1 MLGVAVPSLKAG
13 GGRVAVGGRRRPL
26 ARGREGAVRASCPH
40 LPGRSCWRPRVPPRR
55 PRDMPEEAG
64 FPPAKRFRPG
74 SGPPSRAGS
83 FRPGGRVVMLLTPG
97 SGGKGGGGRRQQPP
111 LVQPSV
117 SPYPEAVEL
126 QRRSLPIF
134 QARGQLLAQLRN
146 LDCAVLIGE
155 TGSGKTTQIPQYLYE
170 AGISRQGIIAVT
182 QPRRVAAISLATRVS
197 DEKRTVLGKL
207 VGYTVR
213 FDDVTSEDTKIKF
226 LTDGMLLR
234 EAISDSMLRKY
245 SCVILDEAHERTIHT
260 DVLFGVVKTAQK
272 KRKELGKLPL
282 KVIVMSATMDVDLF
296 SQYFNGAPVLYLE
309 GRQHPIQVF
318 YTKQPQHD
326 YLHAALVSVFQI
338 HQEAPSSQDI
348 LVFLTGQ
355 EEIEAM
361 SKTCRDIAKHLPDGC
376 PSMVVLPL
384 YASLPYAQQLRVF
397 QGAPKGYRKVII
409 STNIAETSITITG
422 IKYVVDT
429 GMVKAK
435 KYNPDSGL
443 EVLAV
448 QRVSKT
454 QAWQRTGR
462 AGREDSGICYRL
474 YTEEEFE
481 KFEKMTMPEIQRCN
495 LASVMLQL
503 LAMKVPN
510 VLTFDFMSKPSP
522 DHIQA
527 AIAQLDL
534 LGALEHKEDQLTLT
548 PIGRKMAAFP
558 LEPKFAKT
566 ILLSPKFHCTEEI
579 LTIVSLLSVDSV
591 LHNPPSRREE
601 VQGVRK
607 KFISSE
613 GDHITLLNI
622 YRTFKNTG
630 GNKEWCK
637 ENFVNSKNMTLVTEV
652 RAQLRDICLKKQ
664 MSMPILSSRGD
675 MESIRRCLAH
685 SLFMST
691 AELQPDGTYATTDTH
706 QPVAIHPS
714 SVLFHCKPACVV
726 YTELLHTNKCYMRDL
741 CVVDAEWLYEAAP
754 EYFRRKLRTAKS

>member
-1 MLGVAVPSLKAG
+1 
-13 GGRVAVGGRRRPL
+13 
-26 ARGREGAVRASCPH
+26 
-40 LPGRSCWRPRVPPRR
+40 
-55 PRDMPEEAG
+55 MPEEAG
-64 FPPAKRFRPG
+64 FPPAKKFRP
-74 SGPPSRAGS
+74 SAGPPSRARS
-83 FRPGGRVVMLLTPG
+83 CPPGRRAVMLLAAG
-97 SGGKGGGGRRQQPP
+97 AGGGGGGRRQQPP
-111 LVQPSV
+111 LAQPSA
-117 SPYPEAVEL
+117 SPYPEAVEQ
-126 QRRSLPIF
+126 QRRNLPIF

-146 LDCAVLIGE
+146 LDSAVLIGE

-170 AGISRQGIIAVT
+170 AGIGRQAIIAVT

-197 DEKRTVLGKL
+197 DEKRTELGKL

-213 FDDVTSEDTKIKF
+213 FDDVTSDDTKIKF

-234 EAISDSMLRKY
+234 EAISDCLLRKY
-245 SCVILDEAHERTIHT
+245 SCVILDEAHERTLHT
-260 DVLFGVVKTAQK
+260 DVLFGVVKAAQK
-272 KRKELGKLPL
+272 RRKELGKLPL
-282 KVIVMSATMDVDLF
+282 KVLVMSATMDVDLF

-309 GRQHPIQVF
+309 GRQHPIQIF

-338 HQEAPSSQDI
+338 H
-348 LVFLTGQ
+348 Q

-376 PSMVVLPL
+376 PSMLVLPL

-397 QGAPKGYRKVII
+397 QRAPKGYRKVII

-474 YTEEEFE
+474 YTEDEFE
-481 KFEKMTMPEIQRCN
+481 KFEKMTVPEIQRCN

-503 LAMKVPN
+503 LAMKIPN

-527 AIAQLDL
+527 AIAQLEL
-534 LGALEHKEDQLTLT
+534 LGALEHRDGQLTLT
-548 PIGRKMAAFP
+548 PMGRKMAAFP

-579 LTIVSLLSVDSV
+579 LTIVALLSVDSI
-591 LHNPPSRREE
+591 LYNPPSRRDE
-601 VQGVRK
+601 VQSVRK
-607 KFISSE
+607 KFVSSE
-613 GDHITLLNI
+613 GDHLTLLNV

-637 ENFVNSKNMTLVTEV
+637 ENFVNSKNMMLVAEV
-652 RAQLRDICLKKQ
+652 RAQLRDICIK
-664 MSMPILSSRGD
+664 MSMPIVSSRGD
-675 MESIRRCLAH
+675 TESIRRCLAH
-685 SLFMST
+685 SLFTST
-691 AELQPDGTYATTDTH
+691 AELQPDGSYATTDTH

-726 YTELLHTNKCYMRDL
+726 YTELLFTSKCYMRDL

-754 EYFRRKLRTAKS
+754 DFFRKKLRTARN

>member
-1 MLGVAVPSLKAG
+1 
-13 GGRVAVGGRRRPL
+13 
-26 ARGREGAVRASCPH
+26 
-40 LPGRSCWRPRVPPRR
+40 
-55 PRDMPEEAG
+55 MPEEADC
-64 FPPAKRFRPG
+64 PPAKRFRPG
-74 SGPPSRAGS
+74 AGPPSRA
-83 FRPGGRVVMLLTPG
+83 RPCPPGRRVVMLLNAGG
-97 SGGKGGGGRRQQPP
+97 SGGGRRQQPA
-111 LVQPSV
+111 LAHPST
-117 SPYPEAVEL
+117 SPYPEAVEQ

-146 LDCAVLIGE
+146 LDSAILIGE

-170 AGISRQGIIAVT
+170 GGIGRQAVIAVT

-197 DEKRTVLGKL
+197 DEKRTELGKL

-213 FDDVTSEDTKIKF
+213 FDD
-226 LTDGMLLR
+226 
-234 EAISDSMLRKY
+234 AISDSLLRKY

-260 DVLFGVVKTAQK
+260 DVLFGVVKAAQRR
-272 KRKELGKLPL
+272 RKELGKLPL

-309 GRQHPIQVF
+309 GRQHPIQIF
-318 YTKQPQHD
+318 YTKQPQQD

-338 HQEAPSSQDI
+338 HQEAPCSQDI

-361 SKTCRDIAKHLPDGC
+361 SRTCRDIAKHLPDGC
-376 PSMVVLPL
+376 PSMLVLPL

-397 QGAPKGYRKVII
+397 QGAPKGCRKVII
-409 STNIAETSITITG
+409 ATNIAETSITITG

-462 AGREDSGICYRL
+462 AGREDSGVCYRL
-474 YTEEEFE
+474 YTEDEFE
-481 KFEKMTMPEIQRCN
+481 KFDKMTVPEIQRCN

-503 LAMKVPN
+503 LAMRVPD

-522 DHIQA
+522 EHIQA
-527 AIAQLDL
+527 AIAQLEL
-534 LGALEHKEDQLTLT
+534 LGALDRKDDQLTLT
-548 PIGRKMAAFP
+548 PMGRKMAAFP
-558 LEPKFAKT
+558 LEPRFAKA
-566 ILLSPKFHCTEEI
+566 ILLSPTFHCTEEM

-591 LHNPPSRREE
+591 LYSPPSRRDE
-601 VQGVRK
+601 VQSARK
-607 KFISSE
+607 KFMASE
-613 GDHITLLNI
+613 GDHVTLLNI
-622 YRTFKNTG
+622 YRAFRNTG
-630 GNKEWCK
+630 GNKDWCK
-637 ENFVNSKNMTLVTEV
+637 ENFVNSKNMMLVAEV
-652 RAQLRDICLKKQ
+652 RAQLRDICLK

-675 MESIRRCLAH
+675 TERIRRCLAH
-685 SLFMST
+685 SLFMNS
-691 AELQPDGTYATTDTH
+691 AELQPDGSYATTDTH

-714 SVLFHCKPACVV
+714 SALFHCKPACVV
-726 YTELLHTNKCYMRDL
+726 YTELLFTNKCYMRDL
-741 CVVDAEWLYEAAP
+741 CVVDAEWLYEA
-754 EYFRRKLRTAKS
+754 RRKLQEGFLREMASEAGLWELWVARMHSTKS

>member
-1 MLGVAVPSLKAG
+1 
-13 GGRVAVGGRRRPL
+13 
-26 ARGREGAVRASCPH
+26 
-40 LPGRSCWRPRVPPRR
+40 
-55 PRDMPEEAG
+55 MPEEAG

-74 SGPPSRAGS
+74 AGPPRRAGS
-83 FRPGGRVVMLLTPG
+83 CPPGRRVVMLLAAGG
-97 SGGKGGGGRRQQPP
+97 SGGGGGRRQQLP
-111 LVQPSV
+111 LAQPSA

-146 LDCAVLIGE
+146 LDSAVLLGGIG
-155 TGSGKTTQIPQYLYE
+155 
-170 AGISRQGIIAVT
+170 RQAIIAVT

-197 DEKRTVLGKL
+197 DEKRTELGKL
-207 VGYTVR
+207 
-213 FDDVTSEDTKIKF
+213 
-226 LTDGMLLR
+226 
-234 EAISDSMLRKY
+234 Y

-260 DVLFGVVKTAQK
+260 DVLFGVVKAAQK
-272 KRKELGKLPL
+272 RRKELGKLPL

-296 SQYFNGAPVLYLE
+296 SQYFSGAPVLYLE
-309 GRQHPIQVF
+309 GRQHPIQIF

-338 HQEAPSSQDI
+338 HQEAPCSQDI

-376 PSMVVLPL
+376 PSMLVLPL

-397 QGAPKGYRKVII
+397 QGAPKGCRKVII

-435 KYNPDSGL
+435 KYNPDNGL

-462 AGREDSGICYRL
+462 AGREDSGVCYRL
-474 YTEEEFE
+474 YTEDEFE
-481 KFEKMTMPEIQRCN
+481 KFEKMTVPEIQRCN
-495 LASVMLQL
+495 LTSVMLQL
-503 LAMKVPN
+503 LAMKVPD

-527 AIAQLDL
+527 AIAQLEL
-534 LGALEHKEDQLTLT
+534 LGALENKDGQLTLT

-579 LTIVSLLSVDSV
+579 LTIISLLSVDSV
-591 LHNPPSRREE
+591 LYNPPSRRDE
-601 VQGVRK
+601 VQAVRK

-622 YRTFKNTG
+622 YRAFKNTG
-630 GNKEWCK
+630 RNK
-637 ENFVNSKNMTLVTEV
+637 
-652 RAQLRDICLKKQ
+652 

-675 MESIRRCLAH
+675 TESVRRCLAH
-685 SLFMST
+685 SLFVST
-691 AELQPDGTYATTDTH
+691 AELQPDGSYATTDTH

-726 YTELLHTNKCYMRDL
+726 YTELLFTNKCYMRDL

-754 EYFRRKLRTAKS
+754 DFFRRKLRASRN